1 MIKRF
6 LIALGFTGLL
16 ASGSKSQSNGIL
28 PLSGLKYFNEGI
40 LAKEIDVKVD
50 GARLLSNRLPL
61 NKEIEVVVLQPTGF
75 TVDAVK
81 TVYAGAVFI
90 LVSPRGDILLRT
102 PNLFLN
108 KEKTGFGFKDL
119 VVLSIKFAITPE
131 MIRANMNGTVKLRLY
146 DLKGKNQLRLEMPAT
161 FARPGEALQ
170 VSKATRAIPVKDGAV
185 GMINGLKAKNMLV
198 SVDTSIRVSP
208 KMAYTSLN
216 ISSIEGSSIPGIFQ
230 GRENFWVYDDNLN
243 EVKIT
248 DILLKQVKGAM
259 ENNNVDYTLKIPYRL
274 KNNTAKLYTVRF
286 RWESPDK
293 KQLIDVVVKI

>member
-28 PLSGLKYFNEGI
+28 PLSGLKYFNEGV
-40 LAKEIDVKVD
+40 LAKEIAVKVD

-61 NKEIEVVVLQPTGF
+61 NKEIEVVVSQPTGF
-75 TVDAVK
+75 TADAAK
-81 TVYAGAVFI
+81 TVYAGAEFI
-90 LVSPRGDILLRT
+90 LVSPKGDILLRT

-108 KEKTGFGFKDL
+108 KEKTGLGSKEL
-119 VVLSIKFAITPE
+119 VALSIKFAITPG
-131 MIRANMNGTVKLRLY
+131 MISTNMTGTVKLRLY

-170 VSKATRAIPVKDGAV
+170 VSKVTRAIPVKDGAI

-208 KMAYTSLN
+208 KMAYTSLD

-230 GRENFWVYDDNLN
+230 GKENFWVYDDNLN

>member
-61 NKEIEVVVLQPTGF
+61 NKEIEVVVSQPTGF
-75 TVDAVK
+75 TADAVK
-81 TVYAGAVFI
+81 TVYAGAEFI

-108 KEKTGFGFKDL
+108 KEKTGFGSKDL

-131 MIRANMNGTVKLRLY
+131 MARANMNGTVKLRLY